1 MIDLR
6 RLTSMSTA
14 LLLVPLAV
22 SAVAIGVLLTF
33 PSREWIWDTATWLLL
48 GAAGML
54 AVTIPSTAYV
64 LLKTPAART
73 WPRWLAFSIATLYM
87 AILAFNAIF

>member
-33 PSREWIWDTATWLLL
+33 PSREWIWDTATWTLL
-48 GAAGML
+48 AAAAVL
-54 AVTIPSTAYV
+54 AFALPLTAYALV
-64 LLKTPAART
+64 KTPAART
-73 WPRWLAFSIATLYM
+73 WPKWTAFVLATLYM
-87 AILAFNAIF
+87 ATLAFNAIF

>member
-33 PSREWIWDTATWLLL
+33 PSREWIWDTATW
-48 GAAGML
+48 
-54 AVTIPSTAYV
+54 
-64 LLKTPAART
+64 
-73 WPRWLAFSIATLYM
+73 
-87 AILAFNAIF
+87 